1 MRSHFALAN
10 IFSKAPLGPMS
21 ATDDADTSRRR
32 FKVVV
37 RTRISRT
44 TDISHHGVLLPHWSC
59 DLHRP
64 FSGNCNKYNTSYRNH
79 TTASTT
85 HHGHTTSP
93 HSTRSFARFANHTPN
108 LRQSNALSQHRKISI
123 HGIHLL
129 TSLSAPSLAR
139 PTRSPVVPS
148 SRPVCTYI
156 YQATECELAP
166 LMSQISNVHPAT
178 LS

>member
-44 TDISHHGVLLPHWSC
+44 TEYSYHTGLVIFT
-59 DLHRP
+59 DL
-64 FSGNCNKYNTSYRNH
+64 SGNCNKYNTSYRNH